1 MANRYLKIAFVAL
14 ISLLCLFYAAQN
26 VVNLDAC
33 YQTFAY
39 VLGATDHQTYTDSI
53 FPAIS
58 SPVILWTLLVLVI
71 SLEFAAG
78 LLAARG
84 AWDLWRARQ
93 APASDFNGA
102 KTYAL
107 MGCGLGIVVWLG
119 LFGVFGSALLQM
131 WQTQIGAG
139 SMDDAFQMFVSCAL
153 IFMIVNGADE

>member
-1 MANRYLKIAFVAL
+1 MAVRHLKIIFVVL

-39 VLGATDHQTYTDSI
+39 VLGATDHQAYSNSI

-78 LLAARG
+78 LLSAKG
-84 AWDLWRARQ
+84 AWDLWVVRK
-93 APASDFNGA
+93 APVADFNGA

-107 MGCGLGIVVWLG
+107 LGCGVGIVVWLG

-131 WQTQIGAG
+131 WQTSIGAG
-139 SMDDAFQMFVSCAL
+139 SMDDSFQIFVSCAL
-153 IFMIVNGADE
+153 IFLIVNGVDD